1 MSKNYEHLIYSKQL
15 QIQDEKDPK
24 KKQFLYR
31 QLRVLEYQKQIE
43 DIHKKMDDLNQL
55 NKAYGQ

>member
-1 MSKNYEHLIYSKQL
+1 MSKNYENLILIK
-15 QIQDEKDPK
+15 QIQVRDEKDPK
-24 KKQFLYR
+24 KKQFLQR

-43 DIHKKMDDLNQL
+43 DIHKKIDDLNQL